1 MEYGVQEAENGLAVR
16 RLLVAILRRAVL
28 DFVQYQDCERSNANR
43 YQLHVEAAGW
53 LFSDA
58 IEGADGEYNKY
69 TFLQICSLLGMNPM
83 EIREQA
89 LTLTKEDLH
98 RFSADTG
105 ST

>member
-1 MEYGVQEAENGLAVR
+1 MQEAENGLAVR

-28 DFVQYQDCERSNANR
+28 DFVQYRDCEESSEAR
-43 YQLHVEAAGW
+43 YLLHTEAAGW

-69 TFLQICSLLGMNPM
+69 TFLQICSLLGMNHT

-89 LTLTKEDLH
+89 LNLTKEDLH